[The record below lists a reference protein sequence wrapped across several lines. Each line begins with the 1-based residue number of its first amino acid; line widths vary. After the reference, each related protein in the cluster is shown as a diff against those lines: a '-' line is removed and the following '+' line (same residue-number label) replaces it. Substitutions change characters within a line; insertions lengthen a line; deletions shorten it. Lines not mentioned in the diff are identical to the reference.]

1 MPRLR
6 LHPEFRRAGFIFAAL
21 DTAPP
26 WAMENTMKEMREIEE
41 PSPTP
46 LGEPRQAAFEGRDA
60 TSATPRRRHGV
71 VRLRTA
77 IILFFSCILL
87 LTEAAT
93 WLYYRQSIDA
103 ARREAGRHIL
113 AAGDRVEL
121 SAKLLT
127 KPLSTLCQSV
137 PTLPFAGVETHGF
150 GYPLRNY
157 LLSFLDS
164 HPETYSLY
172 FGYADG
178 DYLQAVLLAGR
189 PGAATAVGA
198 PASARYA
205 LRRIET
211 EAGRRMERWRFL
223 DRERKIIVETAPR
236 PAAYD
241 PRQRPWFT
249 AARASAAVIKTD
261 LYLFSSTGKLGLTMA
276 RRVPGP
282 AGAVF
287 GLDMTLDNLS
297 GFLRAARIGASGS
310 IFLFGADGQLIAW
323 PDAEKLTRVAR
334 TRGGGREVI
343 RTNVDDMNDPAATTV
358 YKMFHARDMPPA
370 GTRRILVNGT
380 AYLAGVRP
388 FDELSGGGAYLAIIA
403 SEKDFMDTARR
414 IRLQGLLFAAGLL
427 LLGVPLLLLVSA
439 NIARTLGRL
448 TEEAERI
455 SRLEMDSTQTIFSR
469 IDEMDRLSDAVSHMR
484 SALVSACRYLPSS
497 LVRQFVCSG
506 IVPRLGGER
515 RDITLLFTDVQNFTT
530 LSDDMP
536 PEDLMAAM
544 TEYFEIVG
552 QAILKSDGTIDK
564 FIGDSVMAFWNAPLA
579 TDNHVENA
587 CLAALRLSQS
597 SRELNERREAS
608 GGPVMRTRVGIHT
621 GTAIVGNVGA
631 SDRMNYTA
639 LGPVVNLAS
648 RLEGLNKY
656 YATSILVSRDV
667 RDKAR
672 RNFLFRSVDVV
683 VPKGVRTPL
692 PIFELLGAMPHG
704 PYPDVAAPR
713 DRLGYCSHWERAMAL
728 YRTVRWD
735 EALAEFTALREACPD
750 DFVAA
755 MYQQRVRR
763 LLVNKPGKDWKAVQK
778 FMHK

>member
-1 MPRLR
+1 MP
-6 LHPEFRRAGFIFAAL
+6 EGS
-21 DTAPP
+21 DAPP
-26 WAMENTMKEMREIEE
+26 
-41 PSPTP
+41 
-46 LGEPRQAAFEGRDA
+46 
-60 TSATPRRRHGV
+60 ATPRRRRGV

-77 IILFFSCILL
+77 IVLFFSCILI

-137 PTLPFAGVETHGF
+137 PALPFAGVETRGF
-150 GYPLRNY
+150 AHPLRGY
-157 LLSFLDS
+157 FLGFLDS

-189 PGAATAVGA
+189 PGAAAAIGA
-198 PASARYA
+198 PPGARYA

-211 EAGRRMERWRFL
+211 EDGRRMERWRFL
-223 DRERKIIVETAPR
+223 DRERKTIVETAPR

-241 PRQRPWFT
+241 PRRRPWFT
-249 AARASAAVIKTD
+249 AARATAAVVKTD
-261 LYLFSSTGKLGLTMA
+261 LYLFSSTGALGLTMA
-276 RRVPGP
+276 RSVPGP

-310 IFLFGADGQLIAW
+310 IFLFGTDGQLIAW

-334 TRGGGREVI
+334 TRGGGREVV
-343 RTNVDDMNDPAATTV
+343 RAGVDDMGDPAATAV
-358 YKMFHARDMPPA
+358 YALFRAQGMTPF
-370 GTRRILVNGT
+370 GTRRMLVDGK
-380 AYLAGVRP
+380 AYLAGVRSL
-388 FDELSGGGAYLAIIA
+388 DELSGRGNYLAIIA
-403 SEKDFMDTARR
+403 NEKDFLDTARR
-414 IRLQGLLFAAGLL
+414 MRLQGLLFAAGLL
-427 LLGVPLLLLVSA
+427 ALGVPLLLFVSA

-448 TEEAERI
+448 TEETERI
-455 SRLEMDSTQTIFSR
+455 SRLEMDSTQTISSR
-469 IDEMDRLSDAVSHMR
+469 IDEVDRLGDAVSHMR
-484 SALVSACRYLPSS
+484 SALVSACRYLPRS
-497 LVRQFVCSG
+497 LVRQFMCSG
-506 IVPRLGGER
+506 TVPHLGGER
-515 RDITLLFTDVQNFTT
+515 RDISLLFTDVQNFTT

-544 TEYFEIVG
+544 TEYIEIVG
-552 QAILKSDGTIDK
+552 RAILQSEGTIDK
-564 FIGDSVMAFWNAPLA
+564 FIGDSVMAFWNAPLS
-579 TDNHVENA
+579 TENHVENA
-587 CLAALRLSQS
+587 CLAALRLSKA

-692 PIFELLGAMPHG
+692 PIFELVGAMPQSA
-704 PYPDVAAPR
+704 YPDVAAPR
-713 DRLGYCSHWERAMAL
+713 ERLGYCSRWERAMTM
-728 YRTVRWD
+728 YRTVRWE
-735 EALAEFTALREACPD
+735 EALTEFTALREASPD

-763 LLVNKPGKDWKAVQK
+763 LLANKPGKDWKAVQK